1 MGEYAPRY
9 GCVAP
14 LTGAPAGATFE
25 TWSEHL
31 SPAVETMDP
40 DLAITIGFV
49 AEVLLLALVFTVYV
63 VHEVHEAHAE
73 SATVEERRNRQG
85 IR

>member
-1 MGEYAPRY
+1 
-9 GCVAP
+9 
-14 LTGAPAGATFE
+14 
-25 TWSEHL
+25 
-31 SPAVETMDP
+31 MDP

-49 AEVLLLALVFTVYV
+49 AEVLLFALVFTVYV